1 MDVPTEIPPG
11 FFDSMVSSIPY
22 EFRALI
28 LIGIGLFA
36 IAAAIKLIGATI
48 RAAIGLVVFGGLAAL
63 FVVIT
68 QAQGWI
74 DWPFYDGHSV
84 TVPDLP
90 DREDLP
96 DLNDLPLPTN

>member
-1 MDVPTEIPPG
+1 MEMPDQIPPG
-11 FFDSMVSSIPY
+11 FFDNLLDGIPP
-22 EFRALI
+22 ELRALI
-28 LIGIGLFA
+28 LIGVGLMA
-36 IAAAIKLIGATI
+36 IAIVLKLIGAAI
-48 RAAIGLVVFGGLAAL
+48 RLVVTVVVVGVIGSL
-63 FVVIT
+63 FVMIT
-68 QAQGWI
+68 HNQGWI